1 MPLLIFITFLIHLMV
16 PLYVMD
22 ALKNFMNTKNIKHLY
37 WKIMYSF
44 IMLEMIILSIY
55 AMGLVYNEFTELVWK
70 TKN

>member
-1 MPLLIFITFLIHLMV
+1 MTLIIITGILIQLIIPV
-16 PLYVMD
+16 FVIESLSC
-22 ALKNFMNTKNIKHLY
+22 FMNTKKIKYLY